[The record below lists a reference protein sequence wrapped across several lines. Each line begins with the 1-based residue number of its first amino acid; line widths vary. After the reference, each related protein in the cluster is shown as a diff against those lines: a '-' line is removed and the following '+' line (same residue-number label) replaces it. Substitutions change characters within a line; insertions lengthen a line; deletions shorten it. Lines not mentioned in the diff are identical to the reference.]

1 MFGGAVLN
9 GKIEL
14 LSDRAIGVIYEWFG
28 KNTSIVSENGKMV
41 AYIKA
46 DEQSIA
52 YWALQYAELVK
63 VISPETVV
71 SKIKLLIDTLK
82 KNYE

>member
-1 MFGGAVLN
+1 
-9 GKIEL
+9 
-14 LSDRAIGVIYEWFG
+14 
-28 KNTSIVSENGKMV
+28 MV

-63 VISPETVV
+63 VLSPLSVV
-71 SKIKLLIDTLK
+71 TKIKTLIETLK
-82 KNYE
+82 NNYD